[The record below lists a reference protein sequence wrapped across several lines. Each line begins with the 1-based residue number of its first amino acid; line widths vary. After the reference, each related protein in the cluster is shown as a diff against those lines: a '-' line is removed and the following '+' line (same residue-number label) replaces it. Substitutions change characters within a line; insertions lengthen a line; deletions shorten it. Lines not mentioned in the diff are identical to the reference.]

1 MHHIILCKNSSLFR
15 LRLLVKEATKDW
27 LEVLIPSYS
36 DFLSQISF
44 LHTAL
49 EVKIFYVFWFW

>member
-1 MHHIILCKNSSLFR
+1 MHHFILCRNSLLR

-44 LHTAL
+44 LSTAL
-49 EVKIFYVFWFW
+49 EVKIVYVFWLL